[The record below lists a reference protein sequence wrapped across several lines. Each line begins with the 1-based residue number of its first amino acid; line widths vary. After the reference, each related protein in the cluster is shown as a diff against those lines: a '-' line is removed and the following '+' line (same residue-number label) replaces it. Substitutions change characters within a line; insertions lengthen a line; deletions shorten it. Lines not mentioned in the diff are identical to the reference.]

1 MFHINLQD
9 YNEIL
14 NFMLK
19 ARHSLDKSSSSLFCF
34 VLFSTTNL
42 EIALTSRTEEN
53 ILVRERL
60 LVSAYIQL
68 PFKCQ
73 LQNISREQNLFIQN
87 VLQLSFHNITKLVKC
102 CTKTTHKHPF
112 LSLNLCF
119 FFQSGRGLKRYIPV
133 CMPCI

>member
-1 MFHINLQD
+1 MTQSSTGDEFIHSFAIVTECLKHFYKIPSRSETLRRSGDMFHINLQD

-53 ILVRERL
+53 ILVQETDCSLALTYSYHLNVSYKIYRE
-60 LVSAYIQL
+60 
-68 PFKCQ
+68 
-73 LQNISREQNLFIQN
+73 N
-87 VLQLSFHNITKLVKC
+87 
-102 CTKTTHKHPF
+102 KT
-112 LSLNLCF
+112 SLYKMYYNYHF
-119 FFQSGRGLKRYIPV
+119 TI
-133 CMPCI
+133 